1 MNREKIRASF
11 ETHRL
16 NPNVTT
22 DGYVRSR
29 RIALGKSVMNRERV
43 YLDKRYWIMLRD
55 TALGRRDD
63 QSSVAL
69 LEALRAR
76 VRSKKS
82 ICPISDT
89 LFAELLKQQ
98 DLYTRKATAVLIDEL
113 SEGVTLAPHN
123 ERVATEIA
131 HFIHS
136 HCYHGELHPL
146 ADLVWLKLSYILG
159 VQHPSYTVFKEDE
172 ERVIQK
178 AFFDHV
184 WDYSLSEMFDV
195 IGAAPP
201 PVFDYEAIAQKLNEG
216 NSKHANEIKSFSQCY
231 KAEMIGGLSLF
242 MSVAR
247 EVLEEI
253 NRKATGQ
260 RVRRTEDE
268 SREHEIHLLKC
279 FSKGI
284 ETKEVALA
292 LRTLHI
298 GALCHAAIRWDKKR
312 KLTGNDLHDFHHAEA
327 AVGYCDV
334 FLTEIPLRTMLQQN
348 HLGLSNDFSCKVI
361 SSLSEASDWAN
372 QSKP

>member
-1 MNREKIRASF
+1 MDKEKIRASF
-11 ETHRL
+11 ETHRS

-22 DGYVRSR
+22 DEYVRSR
-29 RIALGKSVMNRERV
+29 RIELGKSVMRRERV
-43 YLDKRYWIMLRD
+43 YLDKCFWIILRD
-55 TALGRRDD
+55 AALGRRVD
-63 QSSVAL
+63 QSSITL

-76 VRSKKS
+76 VRSKNS

-89 LFAELLKQQ
+89 LFVELLKQQ
-98 DLYTRKATAVLIDEL
+98 DLSTRKATAVLIDEL
-113 SEGVTLAPHN
+113 SEGVTLAPHH
-123 ERVATEIA
+123 ERIATEIA
-131 HFIHS
+131 HLIHS
-136 HCYHGELHPL
+136 HSCCTELHPL

-159 VQHPSYTVFKEDE
+159 VQHPTNTVFDEDE

-184 WDYSLSEMFDV
+184 WDYSLSKMFDV
-195 IGAAPP
+195 IGADPP
-201 PVFDYEAIAQKLNEG
+201 PVFDFEATAKKLNEG
-216 NSKHANEIKSFSQCY
+216 NSQHADEIKSFSQCY
-231 KAEMIGGLSLF
+231 KVEMIGGLSLL

-247 EVLEEI
+247 EVLEEN
-253 NRKATGQ
+253 NRNATGQ

-268 SREHEIHLLKC
+268 SREYEIHLFKC

-284 ETKEVALA
+284 ETKAVALA

-312 KLTGNDLHDFHHAEA
+312 RLTGNDLHDFHRAEA

-348 HLGLSNDFSCKVI
+348 HLGLNRDFSCKII
-361 SSLSEASDWAN
+361 SSLSEAADWAN
-372 QSKP
+372 QSKS